1 VTLLHASSIGL
12 AFGSRTIL
20 DQLTLTIEEG
30 ERVGLVGVNGSGKS
44 SLLRIL
50 ARAAEPDRGEVQL
63 RRGAS
68 VTYLPQE
75 PDFTAGATVA
85 SELEVARAPL
95 RDAIE
100 AHAALSARLAEETD
114 PERHDRALVEL
125 AVLSDRV
132 EHLGGWD
139 TSHEARRLLDRL
151 GVKDWD
157 RPVAELSGGARKR
170 VAIARALLSRPDLLL
185 LDEPTNHLDADT
197 VDWLEDELDGRSG
210 ALVLVT
216 HDRYF
221 LDDLV
226 DRIVEITPD
235 GGVLSW
241 PGNYEAFLEQKLL
254 AEEQGAL
261 AQHKRE
267 RWISQEVAWLRRGV
281 EARRTKSKARIQ
293 RARSLMA
300 EKGFARPRVADL
312 QVAPP
317 PRLSQVVL
325 EAHGLTKSFG
335 DRKVLEGVDFILQR
349 GERVGIV
356 GPNGAGKTTFLR
368 LLLGELEPDGGKVV
382 AGVRTRVAYHD
393 QQRAALDPEQ
403 TVYEAAGG
411 GAPGMAGEDF
421 VQIGD
426 RRIGLREYLDDLLFP
441 PTMQRMKVKALSGGE
456 RNRLL
461 LARLFLEGANVL
473 VLDEPTNDL
482 DLVTLNVLEQLLL
495 DFGGSVLLVTH
506 DRYFLDKV
514 ATSILAFE
522 GEGRAVRYPGNYETY
537 RTLRDQSEAA
547 RREAAVPE
555 RPRAAPA
562 VREAVP
568 ERSRKPG
575 RLSFQ
580 EQKEMEGME
589 AAILAA
595 EERKAAA
602 EAALSDPATYQK
614 GGDTVVRLRAEM
626 EAVTAEVDRLYA
638 RWAELAAWM
647 SSTR

>member
-1 VTLLHASSIGL
+1 MEQGPTTTKRRRSRPSRMASMARRAETTVAAARSERGWRAFTSSGDGMRSREATFRFSVCCMGVSWYQELVTLLHASSIGL
-12 AFGSRTIL
+12 AFGSRSIL
-20 DQLTLTIEEG
+20 DGLTLTIEEG

-50 ARAAEPDRGEVQL
+50 ARAAEPDRGAVQL

-75 PDFTAGATVA
+75 PEFHAGATVA

-95 RDAIE
+95 RAAID
-100 AHAALSARLAEETD
+100 AHAALSARIAAEAD
-114 PERHDRALVEL
+114 PERHDRMLVEL

-151 GVKDWD
+151 GVPDWD
-157 RPVAELSGGARKR
+157 RPVSELSGGARKR

-235 GGVLSW
+235 GGVQSW
-241 PGNYEAFLEQKLL
+241 PGNYEAFLEQKLV

-261 AQHKRE
+261 SQHKRE

-293 RARSLMA
+293 RARALMA
-300 EKGFARPRVADL
+300 EKGYARPGVADL
-312 QVAPP
+312 RVAPP

-325 EAHGLTKSFG
+325 EAHGLEKAFG
-335 DRKVLEGVDFILQR
+335 ERKVLAGVDFILQR

-368 LLLGELEPDGGKVV
+368 LLLGELEP
-382 AGVRTRVAYHD
+382 
-393 QQRAALDPEQ
+393 
-403 TVYEAAGG
+403 
-411 GAPGMAGEDF
+411 GAWWPG
-421 VQIGD
+421 
-426 RRIGLREYLDDLLFP
+426 
-441 PTMQRMKVKALSGGE
+441 S
-456 RNRLL
+456 
-461 LARLFLEGANVL
+461 
-473 VLDEPTNDL
+473 
-482 DLVTLNVLEQLLL
+482 
-495 DFGGSVLLVTH
+495 
-506 DRYFLDKV
+506 
-514 ATSILAFE
+514 
-522 GEGRAVRYPGNYETY
+522 GRASPTTISSG
-537 RTLRDQSEAA
+537 
-547 RREAAVPE
+547 
-555 RPRAAPA
+555 PR
-562 VREAVP
+562 
-568 ERSRKPG
+568 
-575 RLSFQ
+575 
-580 EQKEMEGME
+580 
-589 AAILAA
+589 
-595 EERKAAA
+595 
-602 EAALSDPATYQK
+602 
-614 GGDTVVRLRAEM
+614 
-626 EAVTAEVDRLYA
+626 
-638 RWAELAAWM
+638 
-647 SSTR
+647 STRRRPSTRRPEVGRRAWPARTSSRSAKAGWASGSTSRTCSFRRRCSA